1 MRLPSRPSTRR
12 NLLPDVVVTRSL
24 SCSRSSVVVRTLRCG
39 TSSRCARLW
48 ARHARAAPGVCRRQ
62 CASLARCSQHAGSRR
77 RVRCRGAAPRM
88 PSNPE
93 LTVYVGPRFGEV
105 GTGVDVQVSL
115 MQEIQIGGERGRRV
129 EAAERFRTQTEA
141 EIDQVRWFVHADVHA
156 AFHRALV
163 ERERARLA
171 ERVVEFQAEVLRVVE
186 RQIAAGAAAPL
197 ALRLAQ
203 AEVAQAQQ
211 QLVAAEQVY
220 AASCIR
226 LAQLSGWPVTTPP
239 EPVGHAESPRE
250 PPALATLQTLAR
262 ERVPSLVAG
271 RARVQATL
279 ARVAV
284 ADREAWP
291 RPPSACS
298 TTARAAPPGPG
309 PSTSSWVWSRCPS
322 PASRPT
328 RVLVLPRAPRW
339 WWPRPSCGHAR
350 LAGRSDRGGAQRDHG
365 RGTARARLRDRDPA
379 ALRGEPHAAPAL
391 VRAGRDRHARAVD
404 RARALPAHPE
414 RRPRRPSSTTS
425 SRRRG
430 SSAWSAPSSGTTTTR
445 RGHAMNRPRLASAC
459 AGAAWNAGRAE
470 HQRARPQGEHEGAAT
485 KRARLTMTR
494 GKARAGAPGRGPRLT
509 PRRRSARAFA
519 SGGPS
524 GARSR
529 GGVAI
534 PPRCSSSPAAPRT

>member
-1 MRLPSRPSTRR
+1 MPTPTLAPSRRTTIQRSSRLVLLLLALIGGRAHPSAAQAPVAPVSGPVTLERLLEFADTHAPVLRAARSTR
-12 NLLPDVVVTRSL
+12 
-24 SCSRSSVVVRTLRCG
+24 SR
-39 TSSRCARLW
+39 AD
-48 ARHARAAPGVCRRQ
+48 AAD
-62 CASLARCSQHAGSRR
+62 AA
-77 RVRCRGAAPRM
+77 AAPRM

-93 LTVYVGPRFGEV
+93 LTVYVGPRFGDM

-163 ERERARLA
+163 ERERVRLA
-171 ERVVEFQAEVLRVVE
+171 QRVVEFQAEVLRVVE

-291 RPPSACS
+291 RPTVGVQYNREGSPTRAGAFDIIMGVVSVPIPSFQ
-298 TTARAAPPGPG
+298 TNQGARAAARAE
-309 PSTSSWVWSRCPS
+309 VVVAEAEL
-322 PASRPT
+322 AS
-328 RVLVLPRAPRW
+328 
-339 WWPRPSCGHAR
+339 HAR
-350 LAGRSDRGGAQRDHG
+350 PCSTVRSQR
-365 RGTARARLRDRDPA
+365 RTA
-379 ALRGEPHAAPAL
+379 
-391 VRAGRDRHARAVD
+391 
-404 RARALPAHPE
+404 
-414 RRPRRPSSTTS
+414 RPRRRHGAPSPTGPRSCRA
-425 SRRRG
+425 SRRTSRC
-430 SSAWSAPSSGTTTTR
+430 SV
-445 RGHAMNRPRLASAC
+445 
-459 AGAAWNAGRAE
+459 
-470 HQRARPQGEHEGAAT
+470 
-485 KRARLTMTR
+485 
-494 GKARAGAPGRGPRLT
+494 
-509 PRRRSARAFA
+509 
-519 SGGPS
+519 
-524 GARSR
+524 ARSSWER
-529 GGVAI
+529 
-534 PPRCSSSPAAPRT
+534 

>member
-1 MRLPSRPSTRR
+1 MPTPTLAPSRRTTIQRSSRLVLLLLVLIGGRAHPSAAQAPVAPVSGPVTLERLLEFADTHAPVLRAARSTR
-12 NLLPDVVVTRSL
+12 
-24 SCSRSSVVVRTLRCG
+24 SR
-39 TSSRCARLW
+39 AD
-48 ARHARAAPGVCRRQ
+48 AAD
-62 CASLARCSQHAGSRR
+62 AA
-77 RVRCRGAAPRM
+77 AAPRM

-93 LTVYVGPRFGEV
+93 LTVYVGPRFGDM

-163 ERERARLA
+163 ERERVRLA
-171 ERVVEFQAEVLRVVE
+171 QRVVEFQAEVLRVVE

-291 RPPSACS
+291 RPTVGVQYNREGSPTRAGAFDIIMGVVSVPIPSFQ
-298 TTARAAPPGPG
+298 TNQGARAAARAEVVVAEAELEATLDLLDGQIAEAHSATTAAARRALAYG
-309 PSTSSWVWSRCPS
+309 TEI
-322 PASRPT
+322 
-328 RVLVLPRAPRW
+328 LPRFEENLTLLR
-339 WWPRPSCGHAR
+339 RSFELGEIDI
-350 LAGRSDRGGAQRDHG
+350 LALSTGRERFLRIQSDALTAQLDFFV
-365 RGTARARLRDRDPA
+365 A
-379 ALRGEPHAAPAL
+379 
-391 VRAGRDRHARAVD
+391 
-404 RARALPAHPE
+404 
-414 RRPRRPSSTTS
+414 
-425 SRRRG
+425 
-430 SSAWSAPSSGTTTTR
+430 SAWLER
-445 RGHAMNRPRLASAC
+445 VV
-459 AGAAWNAGRAE
+459 GAELWTDDQHDGS
-470 HQRARPQGEHEGAAT
+470 
-485 KRARLTMTR
+485 
-494 GKARAGAPGRGPRLT
+494 T
-509 PRRRSARAFA
+509 P
-519 SGGPS
+519 
-524 GARSR
+524 
-529 GGVAI
+529 
-534 PPRCSSSPAAPRT
+534 